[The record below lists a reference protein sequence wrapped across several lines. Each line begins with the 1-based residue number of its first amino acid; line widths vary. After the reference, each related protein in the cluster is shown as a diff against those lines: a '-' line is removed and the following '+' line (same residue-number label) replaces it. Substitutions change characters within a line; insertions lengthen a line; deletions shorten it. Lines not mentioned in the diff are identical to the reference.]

1 MTSENI
7 IRKEE
12 LQKLTDSV
20 VRMQKDFDTV
30 QIALKKLIDKE
41 IQDLENEDEYWN
53 KQKAIKGH
61 TQQFWNKSPKSIQF
75 NGDTYKYI
83 DCKLIEP
90 RGE

>member
-1 MTSENI
+1 MGNNMTSENI

-30 QIALKKLIDKE
+30 QTALKKLIDKE

-53 KQKAIKGH
+53 KQAEM
-61 TQQFWNKSPKSIQF
+61 QN
-75 NGDTYKYI
+75 
-83 DCKLIEP
+83 E
-90 RGE
+90 

>member
-30 QIALKKLIDKE
+30 QTALKKLIDKE
-41 IQDLENEDEYWN
+41 IQELESEDQYWN
-53 KQKAIKGH
+53 KQAEM
-61 TQQFWNKSPKSIQF
+61 QN
-75 NGDTYKYI
+75 
-83 DCKLIEP
+83 E
-90 RGE
+90 

>member
-1 MTSENI
+1 MGNNMTSENI

-41 IQDLENEDEYWN
+41 IQELESEDQYWN
-53 KQKAIKGH
+53 KQAEM
-61 TQQFWNKSPKSIQF
+61 QN
-75 NGDTYKYI
+75 
-83 DCKLIEP
+83 E
-90 RGE
+90 

>member
-1 MTSENI
+1 MGNNMTSENI

-41 IQDLENEDEYWN
+41 IQELESEV
-53 KQKAIKGH
+53 
-61 TQQFWNKSPKSIQF
+61 F
-75 NGDTYKYI
+75 
-83 DCKLIEP
+83 
-90 RGE
+90 

>member
-30 QIALKKLIDKE
+30 QTALKKLIDKE
-41 IQDLENEDEYWN
+41 IEELENEDQYWN
-53 KQKAIKGH
+53 KQAEMQKELK
-61 TQQFWNKSPKSIQF
+61 
-75 NGDTYKYI
+75 
-83 DCKLIEP
+83 E
-90 RGE
+90 

>member
-1 MTSENI
+1 MGNNMTSENI

-53 KQKAIKGH
+53 KQAEMQKERA
-61 TQQFWNKSPKSIQF
+61 
-75 NGDTYKYI
+75 
-83 DCKLIEP
+83 
-90 RGE
+90 

>member
-1 MTSENI
+1 MGKTMTSENI

-30 QIALKKLIDKE
+30 QTALKKLIDKE

-53 KQKAIKGH
+53 KQAEM
-61 TQQFWNKSPKSIQF
+61 QN
-75 NGDTYKYI
+75 
-83 DCKLIEP
+83 E
-90 RGE
+90 

>member
-1 MTSENI
+1 MGNNMTSENI

-53 KQKAIKGH
+53 KQAEM
-61 TQQFWNKSPKSIQF
+61 QN
-75 NGDTYKYI
+75 
-83 DCKLIEP
+83 E
-90 RGE
+90 RA